1 MTQWAAKSWKI
12 KSNKYFEFMYHQ
24 FDQMLH
30 VALSQKFQRCS
41 DDYEFWQEIADI
53 SLSLLIVSS
62 QRNFLTFF
70 DHLFVVCKV
79 LDSFF
84 LSSLGILCNWENL
97 IKTLY
102 CMIKVIFLKTH
113 FSKNFSKNPM
123 LSCFVAVTNIST

>member
-41 DDYEFWQEIADI
+41 DDYEFWQEIADS

-62 QRNFLTFF
+62 QRNFLTF
-70 DHLFVVCKV
+70 LII
-79 LDSFF
+79 F
-84 LSSLGILCNWENL
+84 LSFAKFLVCFILSSPRIFCNWGR
-97 IKTLY
+97 LY
-102 CMIKVIFLKTH
+102 CQKLGKKRMIKVIFLKTH
-113 FSKNFSKNPM
+113 FSKNPM
-123 LSCFVAVTNIST
+123 LSCFVAVTNTST